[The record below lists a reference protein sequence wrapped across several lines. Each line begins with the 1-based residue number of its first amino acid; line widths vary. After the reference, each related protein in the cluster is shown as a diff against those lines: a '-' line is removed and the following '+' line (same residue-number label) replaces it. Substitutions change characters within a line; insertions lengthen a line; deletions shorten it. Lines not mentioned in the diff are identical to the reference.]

1 MAEDYDLLATA
12 FESIKDTDNV
22 QSDFDLVSFLALSRT
37 YLRPQ
42 SRKGVTQHF
51 AVHSKGPF
59 INCVRVIG

>member
-37 YLRPQ
+37 YLRSQ
-42 SRKGVTQHF
+42 SRK
-51 AVHSKGPF
+51 AGP
-59 INCVRVIG
+59 VEASDY